1 MSIPHPLACTHKM
14 EKEQINT
21 LPIWSYTGK
30 IYFLANKDQAETV
43 SKNLR
48 QQTLLGF
55 DTETR
60 PAFRKGQKFQ
70 PALLQLA
77 TDQAVYLF
85 QLKKT
90 GLPASL
96 LAVLEDSSVIKAG
109 VATRDDIRE
118 LRTVKEFQPHGF
130 VDLSEISHRNNLQN
144 HGLRT
149 MSAAL
154 LGIRIS
160 KRARQSNWA
169 KNNLTQT
176 QIRYAATDAW
186 LSRELYLK
194 MQSMGL
200 GCK

>member
-1 MSIPHPLACTHKM
+1 M
-14 EKEQINT
+14 EKEQINA
-21 LPIWSYTGK
+21 LPMWSYTGK
-30 IYFLANKDQAETV
+30 IYFLANSEQAEEAAQDI
-43 SKNLR
+43 R
-48 QQTLLGF
+48 QQSVLGF

-70 PALLQLA
+70 PAILQLA
-77 TDQAVYLF
+77 TDKAAYLF

-90 GLPASL
+90 GFPPSL
-96 LAVLEDSSVIKAG
+96 LAVLEDSSIIKAG
-109 VATRDDIRE
+109 VATRDDIRQ
-118 LRTVKEFQPHGF
+118 LREVKEFEPKGF
-130 VDLSEISHRNNLQN
+130 VDLSEISHRNNLHN

-149 MSAAL
+149 LSAAL

-160 KRARQSNWA
+160 KKARQSNWA
-169 KNNLTQT
+169 KNTLTQT

-200 GCK
+200 EMQ